1 MPATSPAVPQAK
13 VPQSAGARPLPAS
26 FTSIPLLTLAGVI
39 VSMAITSK
47 LLVSVLTR
55 GLLVDTDD
63 AMRMSQVRAFMDG
76 QAWYDLLARQLD
88 PPNGVFM
95 HWSRL
100 VDVPI
105 AILWRAFSWGLSAPY
120 AERLTRVVFPLL
132 LLALLFWLV
141 LLMARLVAGAIGPML
156 AMLLTLAS
164 GAASG
169 YFQPGRLDHDHI
181 SVVLLVAMAY
191 CLLEALGGKVRSA
204 AAAGLLVAAQL
215 AVSLETLPFVVV
227 GVAILPLGW
236 IVSGPALSRSLRAF
250 ALGLLVGLLTLFP
263 MVVEPSKW
271 FEGSCDTY
279 SMAHLLAGGTGAIFC
294 IGLAV
299 ATPRL
304 PSLRM
309 RLLAALFAG
318 AATVLAVKL
327 AYPACLGDPYAGV
340 DPVLKRVWLIHVQE
354 AETWPHEWARAPSQ
368 ALVQML
374 PLLVGLIGQLGGAW
388 HNRGLA
394 RGRWLVLAALTMAGI
409 ATCFWEV
416 RAFGETEPIALLGAV
431 WLLGRAASPL
441 LASGKAYAGILLVAM
456 AIAISPIGFAL
467 ALPSEAVT
475 TVHQSSKLCREDAA
489 FTALKGLPYG
499 IAATPVDTGAFIMAR
514 TPLGVLAAPFHRDTH
529 GIRAVI
535 DIFSNPPSQAEA
547 YMRASG
553 ARYLIYCG
561 VAPGFKMFLPF
572 GDASLAA
579 SLQRGHVPDWL
590 QPLKLD
596 TPYKVLELKPSA

>member
-1 MPATSPAVPQAK
+1 MPVTSPAMPQTGT
-13 VPQSAGARPLPAS
+13 PQSIDAKPLPAS
-26 FTSIPLLTLAGVI
+26 FTSIAVLTLAGVI
-39 VSMAITSK
+39 VSMAMTMK

-76 QAWYDLLARQLD
+76 QGWYDLLARQLD

-105 AILWRAFSWGLSAPY
+105 AILWRAFSWGLSASY
-120 AERLTRVVFPLL
+120 AERWTRVVFPLL
-132 LLALLFWLV
+132 LLGLLFWLV
-141 LLMARLVAGAIGPML
+141 LRIARLVAGEIGPVL
-156 AMLLTLAS
+156 AMLLTVAS

-169 YFQPGRLDHDHI
+169 YFQPGRLDHDHV
-181 SVVLLVAMAY
+181 SVVLLMAMAY
-191 CLLEALGGKVRSA
+191 CLLQALGGKIRWA

-227 GVAILPLGW
+227 GVAILPCGW
-236 IVSGPALSRSLRAF
+236 IVGGPTLSRSLRSF
-250 ALGLLVGLLTLFP
+250 ALGLLVGLLALFP
-263 MVVEPSKW
+263 LVVEPSKW
-271 FEGSCDTY
+271 LEGSCDTY
-279 SMAHLLAGGTGAIFC
+279 SMAHLLAGGTGALLC
-294 IGLAV
+294 IGLAL

-304 PSLRM
+304 ASLRL
-309 RLLAALFAG
+309 RLLLALLAG
-318 AATVLAVKL
+318 AATVLVVKI

-340 DPVLKRVWLIHVQE
+340 DPVLKRVWLMQVQE

-374 PLLVGLIGQLGGAW
+374 PLLIGLIGQLGGAW
-388 HNRGLA
+388 HNRGVV
-394 RGRWLVLAALTMAGI
+394 RGRWLALAALTMAGI

-431 WLLGRAASPL
+431 WLLSRAAGPL
-441 LASGKAYAGILLVAM
+441 LASGKAYAGILLVVM
-456 AIAISPIGFAL
+456 ALAISPIGFAL
-467 ALPSEAVT
+467 ALPSPAIKT
-475 TVHQSSKLCREDAA
+475 AHQSSKSCREDTA
-489 FTALKGLPYG
+489 FTALNGLPHG

-579 SLQRGHVPDWL
+579 SLTRGHVPDWL
-590 QPLKLD
+590 QPLNLD
-596 TPYKVLELKPSA
+596 TPYKVLELKPST